1 MENDKELIEWIL
13 RDKSKTRKDLN
24 HNQKKAY
31 LNKLHAKIDRSKLRK
46 KDKSSRFF
54 VDNEYVQGGYLA
66 TLSKLCT
73 SVYMALLVHCNTE
86 SQAAFPSITTIQELV
101 GSKNRSSIIKAIRI
115 LEGYGIIGVTRADGA
130 FNMVNLYTFQ
140 SSELWLPVP
149 NWNRKIKI
157 SEAPPQLQ
165 KQHPRSYNKR
175 PYRSDDNETLTNLRK
190 NSPNSVTH
198 IGDVLRG
205 TMQKLQMPRS
215 QESVAIR
222 DPSGDT
228 VVRPPNEAPV
238 PVITGNLR
246 EDGSD
251 DNVTAIEQNPPFKNG
266 EKRAD
271 EQDNQTITSAY
282 E

>member
-1 MENDKELIEWIL
+1 MK
-13 RDKSKTRKDLN
+13 
-24 HNQKKAY
+24 
-31 LNKLHAKIDRSKLRK
+31 
-46 KDKSSRFF
+46 
-54 VDNEYVQGGYLA
+54 GGYLA

-73 SVYMALLVHCNTE
+73 SVYVALLVHCNTE
-86 SQAAFPSITTIQELV
+86 NQAAFPSITTIQELV

-115 LEGYGIIGVTRADGA
+115 LEGYGIIGVTRADGM
-130 FNMVNLYTFQ
+130 FNMVNLYTFHA
-140 SSELWLPVP
+140 SELWLPVP

-165 KQHPRSYNKR
+165 KQKPRSYNKR

-198 IGDVLRG
+198 IGDVLRQRFG
-205 TMQKLQMPRS
+205 IPIN

-228 VVRPPNEAPV
+228 VIRPPNEANIPE
-238 PVITGNLR
+238 ITGKLR
-246 EDGSD
+246 EHRSD
-251 DNVTAIEQNPPFKNG
+251 DNVTTIEQKPPFING

-271 EQDNQTITSAY
+271 DNTKNKDHEPDNPNIKSAY

>member
-1 MENDKELIEWIL
+1 
-13 RDKSKTRKDLN
+13 
-24 HNQKKAY
+24 
-31 LNKLHAKIDRSKLRK
+31 
-46 KDKSSRFF
+46 
-54 VDNEYVQGGYLA
+54 
-66 TLSKLCT
+66 
-73 SVYMALLVHCNTE
+73 MALLVHCNTE

-115 LEGYGIIGVTRADGA
+115 LEGYGIIGVTRADGM
-130 FNMVNLYTFQ
+130 FNMVNLYTFH

-165 KQHPRSYNKR
+165 KQYPRSYNKR

-205 TMQKLQMPRS
+205 TMQKWQMPRS
-215 QESVAIR
+215 QESVAIQ

-228 VVRPPNEAPV
+228 VVRQPNEVTFPE
-238 PVITGNLR
+238 ITGNLR

-251 DNVTAIEQNPPFKNG
+251 DNVTAIEQKPPFKNG
-266 EKRAD
+266 EKGSD
-271 EQDNQTITSAY
+271 DNIKSAY

>member
-31 LNKLHAKIDRSKLRK
+31 LNRLHDKIDRSKLRK
-46 KDKSSRFF
+46 KNKSSRFF

-115 LEGYGIIGVTRADGA
+115 LEGYGIIGVTRADGM
-130 FNMVNLYTFQ
+130 FNMVNLYTFH

-198 IGDVLRG
+198 IGDVLRERFR
-205 TMQKLQMPRS
+205 MPRS
-215 QESVAIR
+215 QESVAIL

-228 VVRPPNEAPV
+228 VVRQPSEVAFPE
-238 PVITGNLR
+238 ITGKLR
-246 EDGSD
+246 EPRSD

-266 EKRAD
+266 EKRS
-271 EQDNQTITSAY
+271 EDNIKSAY